1 MSKQDGSGRSITTE
15 PVDDPA
21 ATILHVDLDAFF
33 ASVELLEHPELRD
46 QPVVIGHRSPRSVV
60 SAANYVAR
68 RYGVNSAMPMAVALR
83 RCPSAVVLEPHYE
96 RYTHFSRLV
105 FEICRSFTPLVEPLS
120 IDEAFLDV
128 AGARKLL
135 GTPYEIANT
144 LRRRVFEQT
153 GLTCSVGVAATKFVA
168 KLASGRSKPDGML
181 VVPAAETHAFL
192 FPLPITALWGVGE
205 RSAERL
211 RRMGL
216 MTVGDIAQTPLSALQ
231 GWVGEASGA
240 KLHELAWGRDARAVV
255 PEHAEKSIGHEMTFE
270 TDVTDPEVIRREIL
284 RLSGKVAVRLRSAGM
299 SGRTVA
305 LKLRFGD
312 FTTITR
318 SRTMPDPTDL
328 GRRIYEEARKLYG
341 ALGVDRDRIRLV
353 GVRVEQLGP
362 SGGGAAVLWNDDEPW
377 REAEGAIDVLDAR
390 FGPGAVRPAALLP
403 SAQAGQRADTRAEG
417 G

>member
-1 MSKQDGSGRSITTE
+1 VSKQDGRGRSVTTE
-15 PVDDPA
+15 PVDDPTA
-21 ATILHVDLDAFF
+21 SILHVDLDAFF

-105 FEICRSFTPLVEPLS
+105 FDICRSLTPLVEPLS

-135 GTPYEIANT
+135 GTPYEIANI
-144 LRRRVFEQT
+144 LRQRVFEQT

-181 VVPAAETHAFL
+181 VVPRAETHAFL

-205 RSAERL
+205 KSAERL

-216 MTVGDIAQTPLSALQ
+216 MTVGDLAQTPLSTLQ
-231 GWVGEASGA
+231 GWVGEASGV
-240 KLHELAWGRDARAVV
+240 KLHELAWGRDPRSVV
-255 PEHAEKSIGHEMTFE
+255 PEHTEKSVGHEMTFE
-270 TDVTDPEVIRREIL
+270 TDVTDPEVIRRELL
-284 RLSGKVAVRLRSAGM
+284 RLSGQVAVRLRGARM
-299 SGRTVA
+299 SGRTIA

-318 SRTMPDPTDL
+318 SKTIPDPTDL
-328 GRRIYEEARKLYG
+328 GRRIYEEARQLYD

-353 GVRVEQLGP
+353 GVRVEQLSP
-362 SGGGAAVLWNDDEPW
+362 SGAGGAALWNDDEPW
-377 REAEGAIDVLDAR
+377 REAEGTIDALDAR
-390 FGPGAVRPAALLP
+390 FGPGAVRPAALLASHRAP
-403 SAQAGQRADTRAEG
+403 QRADF
-417 G
+417 